1 MKTDVRFTAK
11 ELKNAFKLHYDT
23 VYPIRSR
30 LLLFFGLFMWIVGL
44 VFIYFNFPPKY
55 EYLKYLIT
63 IVGGFYVLMYYYRRK
78 KLFERAS
85 NQNTFKGEFTFEV
98 NKKGIFFGKNDE
110 VSYCVWEDVSSI
122 IKDENN
128 ILFYFGKD
136 KFYILPLENLNSKQ
150 KEELDKILKERNFK

>member
-1 MKTDVRFTAK
+1 MKTDLRFTSK

-30 LLLFFGLFMWIVGL
+30 LLLFFGLVLWIIGL
-44 VFIYFNFPPKY
+44 AFIYFDFPENY
-55 EYLKYLIT
+55 EYIKYLIA
-63 IVGGFYVLMYYYRRK
+63 IIGVFYVLMYFYRRK

-85 NQNTFKGEFTFEV
+85 NQHTFKGEFTFEV
-98 NKKGIFFGKNDE
+98 NNKGIFFGK
-110 VSYCVWEDVSSI
+110 EDKISKCSWTSITNI

-136 KFYILPLENLNSKQ
+136 KFYILPLENLNMNQ
-150 KEELDKILKERNFK
+150 KNILEKILKEHNF